1 MRLAEPIEQS
11 GFFWLPEKPD
21 NKLHGTL
28 RISESGEITL
38 ELIGLLDDPFAAP
51 RRDPTKN
58 QFRQQDFD
66 RILGRVEEYG
76 LVTLD
81 RCIYTKEKISL
92 GGLSTSTLHAHFAF
106 IRVNYERGQE
116 VTFSEFSF
124 MVEGLDEWLSL
135 TGIDVEHYFQYERI
149 AGASIHFSPPEKMSV
164 TLPDGIQLEFGFSWP
179 SPGMVATLTEARV
192 SHKSFMSL
200 KSEEPRSIEC
210 FRSLAFKICNFLC
223 LAIDQTVSMESVT
236 ARSRELTVENG
247 DAEQRRVPI
256 DVYFQSASYS
266 EVRPN
271 IDRHHALFLYPHIAD
286 RLQAVMTKWLAS
298 YGAFEPALN
307 LYFTSRYDHRQ
318 YIDVRFLRLAQG
330 LETLHR
336 RSSQETEM
344 PKDEFKN
351 HLKSIL
357 HSCPKDKRDWLRGKL
372 SSANAFSLR
381 RRLEK
386 MIKPFQHFFGDEEES
401 KSLVSQIVDTRNYL
415 THYSGKLESK
425 AANHEDLLMLCDKLE
440 ALFQLHLLQL
450 IGFDA
455 ESIDLIAKDNQS
467 LSIKL
472 RT

>member
-1 MRLAEPIEQS
+1 MRLAEPIEKS

-28 RISESGEITL
+28 RISESAEITL

-76 LVTLD
+76 SVTLD
-81 RCIYTKEKISL
+81 RCIYTTEKISF
-92 GGLSTSTLHAHFAF
+92 GGLSTATLLAHFAF

-116 VTFSEFSF
+116 VKFSKFSF
-124 MVEGLDEWLSL
+124 MVEGLDEWLSI

-149 AGASIHFSPPEKMSV
+149 AGASIHFSPPEKISL
-164 TLPDGIQLEFGFSWP
+164 TLPDGTALEFGFFWP
-179 SPGMVATLTEARV
+179 DRGMIATLTQARV
-192 SHKSFMSL
+192 SHKAFISL
-200 KSEEPRSIEC
+200 KTRTPRCIEY
-210 FRSLAFKICNFLC
+210 FTSLAFKICNFLC
-223 LAIDQTVSMESVT
+223 MATDQTVSMESVT
-236 ARSRELTVENG
+236 ARSREMTAGNGEVERQTG
-247 DAEQRRVPI
+247 PI
-256 DVYFQSASYS
+256 GVYYQSASYS
-266 EVRPN
+266 DIRPK
-271 IDRHHALFLYPHIAD
+271 IDRHHALFLYPHVAD
-286 RLQAVMTKWLAS
+286 RLQAVMAKWLAS

-357 HSCPKDKRDWLRGKL
+357 ESCPDDKRDWVKGKL
-372 SSANAFSLR
+372 STANAFSLR
-381 RRLEK
+381 RRVEK
-386 MIKPFQHFFGDEEES
+386 MIEPFQQFFGDEEGS
-401 KSLVSQIVDTRNYL
+401 KSLVKQVVDTRNYL

-425 AANHEDLLMLCDKLE
+425 AASQEDLLMLCDKLE

-450 IGFDA
+450 IGFDV
-455 ESIDLIAKDNQS
+455 ETIDAIVKGNQS

-472 RT
+472 GT